1 MNISTIIL
9 GTEETKIQDLI
20 RDLINIPN
28 FKFEKNPDFL
38 LITLLKDKKSIGIEE
53 VRGVSNFLS
62 IKPLSFTKKIVMIQ
76 NAETLT
82 PPAQNSLLKIL
93 EEPAEYSQIFLV
105 AQSLNTI
112 LPTIISRCRVLN
124 AKNKNEVTQEKE
136 EFLSMNISEKFI
148 LAEALSKKEK
158 TEVISYLNQILFE
171 IKNSNLDFSKES
183 IYFFIETQEK
193 ISKYNLNIRL
203 ALENLFLNFEIPEKK
218 V

>member
-1 MNISTIIL
+1 
-9 GTEETKIQDLI
+9 
-20 RDLINIPN
+20 
-28 FKFEKNPDFL
+28 
-38 LITLLKDKKSIGIEE
+38 
-53 VRGVSNFLS
+53 
-62 IKPLSFTKKIVMIQ
+62 
-76 NAETLT
+76 
-82 PPAQNSLLKIL
+82 LLKIL